1 MLFHLIQA
9 PILHGRIS
17 LKKANMELSI
27 QNPDKWKK
35 RLQGREHYYYDVCV
49 GDVVL
54 YIDFFPIEW

>member
-35 RLQGREHYYYDVCV
+35 RLRGTLDVCV

>member
-35 RLQGREHYYYDVCV
+35 RLRGT
-49 GDVVL
+49 L
-54 YIDFFPIEW
+54 LL